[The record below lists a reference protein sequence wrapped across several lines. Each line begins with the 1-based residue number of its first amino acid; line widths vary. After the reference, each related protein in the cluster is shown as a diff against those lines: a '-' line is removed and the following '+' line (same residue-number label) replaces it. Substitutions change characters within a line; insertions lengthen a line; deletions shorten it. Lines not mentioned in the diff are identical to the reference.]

1 MKKVGLRVDVDTFR
15 GTREGVPRLMAVLKK
30 HRVQAS
36 FFFSVGPDNMGRH
49 LWRLVKPKF
58 LWKMLR
64 SRAASLYGWDILL
77 AGTAWPG
84 RRIGAANAEIIRSV
98 AQVHEVGLH
107 AWDHHRWQQ
116 WSGVWK
122 EEQLVAEIKEA
133 MAKIDMELQQ
143 IEFHAKR
150 LMTEQVRSD
159 VQGLT
164 ALRQQI
170 DGEKQKRLELK
181 NHMQDKLKETSQLE
195 IGAEIVQGTME
206 QLVTV
211 QEGDDLQKLMSREI
225 LLEDGKILAI
235 RE

>member
-1 MKKVGLRVDVDTFR
+1 MNTITLKCPVTIKSKVTE
-15 GTREGVPRLMAVLKK
+15 TLK
-30 HRVQAS
+30 
-36 FFFSVGPDNMGRH
+36 
-49 LWRLVKPKF
+49 
-58 LWKMLR
+58 
-64 SRAASLYGWDILL
+64 
-77 AGTAWPG
+77 
-84 RRIGAANAEIIRSV
+84 
-98 AQVHEVGLH
+98 
-107 AWDHHRWQQ
+107 
-116 WSGVWK
+116 
-122 EEQLVAEIKEA
+122 EQLVAEIKEA

-181 NHMQDKLKETSQLE
+181 SHMQDKLKETSQVE

>member
-1 MKKVGLRVDVDTFR
+1 MNTITLKCPVTIKSKVTE
-15 GTREGVPRLMAVLKK
+15 TLK
-30 HRVQAS
+30 
-36 FFFSVGPDNMGRH
+36 
-49 LWRLVKPKF
+49 
-58 LWKMLR
+58 
-64 SRAASLYGWDILL
+64 
-77 AGTAWPG
+77 
-84 RRIGAANAEIIRSV
+84 
-98 AQVHEVGLH
+98 
-107 AWDHHRWQQ
+107 
-116 WSGVWK
+116 
-122 EEQLVAEIKEA
+122 EQLVAEIKEA

-181 NHMQDKLKETSQLE
+181 SHMQDKLKETSQLE

-235 RE
+235 RG

>member
-1 MKKVGLRVDVDTFR
+1 MSTITLKCPVTVKSKVT
-15 GTREGVPRLMAVLKK
+15 EVLK
-30 HRVQAS
+30 
-36 FFFSVGPDNMGRH
+36 
-49 LWRLVKPKF
+49 
-58 LWKMLR
+58 
-64 SRAASLYGWDILL
+64 
-77 AGTAWPG
+77 
-84 RRIGAANAEIIRSV
+84 
-98 AQVHEVGLH
+98 
-107 AWDHHRWQQ
+107 
-116 WSGVWK
+116 
-122 EEQLVAEIKEA
+122 EQLTEEIKEA

-170 DGEKQKRLELK
+170 DGEKQKRMELK
-181 NHMQDKLKETSQLE
+181 THMQEKLKETSQLE

-206 QLVTV
+206 QMVTV
-211 QEGDDLQKLMSREI
+211 SEGDDLQKLMAREI

>member
-1 MKKVGLRVDVDTFR
+1 MNTITLKCPVTIKSKVTE
-15 GTREGVPRLMAVLKK
+15 TLK
-30 HRVQAS
+30 
-36 FFFSVGPDNMGRH
+36 
-49 LWRLVKPKF
+49 
-58 LWKMLR
+58 
-64 SRAASLYGWDILL
+64 
-77 AGTAWPG
+77 
-84 RRIGAANAEIIRSV
+84 
-98 AQVHEVGLH
+98 
-107 AWDHHRWQQ
+107 
-116 WSGVWK
+116 
-122 EEQLVAEIKEA
+122 EQLVAEIKEA

-181 NHMQDKLKETSQLE
+181 SHMQEKLKETSQLE

>member
-1 MKKVGLRVDVDTFR
+1 MNTITLKCPVTVKSKVT
-15 GTREGVPRLMAVLKK
+15 AVLK
-30 HRVQAS
+30 
-36 FFFSVGPDNMGRH
+36 
-49 LWRLVKPKF
+49 
-58 LWKMLR
+58 
-64 SRAASLYGWDILL
+64 
-77 AGTAWPG
+77 
-84 RRIGAANAEIIRSV
+84 
-98 AQVHEVGLH
+98 
-107 AWDHHRWQQ
+107 
-116 WSGVWK
+116 
-122 EEQLVAEIKEA
+122 EQLVAEIKEA
-133 MAKIDMELQQ
+133 MAKVDMELQQ

-181 NHMQDKLKETSQLE
+181 NHLQEKMKETNQLE

-206 QLVTV
+206 QMVTI
-211 QEGDDLQKLMSREI
+211 QEGDDLQKLMTREI

>member
-1 MKKVGLRVDVDTFR
+1 MNTITLKCPVTIKSKVTE
-15 GTREGVPRLMAVLKK
+15 TLK
-30 HRVQAS
+30 
-36 FFFSVGPDNMGRH
+36 
-49 LWRLVKPKF
+49 
-58 LWKMLR
+58 
-64 SRAASLYGWDILL
+64 
-77 AGTAWPG
+77 
-84 RRIGAANAEIIRSV
+84 
-98 AQVHEVGLH
+98 
-107 AWDHHRWQQ
+107 
-116 WSGVWK
+116 
-122 EEQLVAEIKEA
+122 EQLVVEIKEA

>member
-1 MKKVGLRVDVDTFR
+1 MNTITLKCPVTVKSKVTE
-15 GTREGVPRLMAVLKK
+15 TLK
-30 HRVQAS
+30 
-36 FFFSVGPDNMGRH
+36 
-49 LWRLVKPKF
+49 
-58 LWKMLR
+58 
-64 SRAASLYGWDILL
+64 
-77 AGTAWPG
+77 
-84 RRIGAANAEIIRSV
+84 
-98 AQVHEVGLH
+98 
-107 AWDHHRWQQ
+107 
-116 WSGVWK
+116 
-122 EEQLVAEIKEA
+122 EQLVAEIKEA

-143 IEFHAKR
+143 IKFHAKR

>member
-1 MKKVGLRVDVDTFR
+1 MNTITLKCPVTIKSKVTE
-15 GTREGVPRLMAVLKK
+15 TLK
-30 HRVQAS
+30 
-36 FFFSVGPDNMGRH
+36 
-49 LWRLVKPKF
+49 
-58 LWKMLR
+58 
-64 SRAASLYGWDILL
+64 
-77 AGTAWPG
+77 
-84 RRIGAANAEIIRSV
+84 
-98 AQVHEVGLH
+98 
-107 AWDHHRWQQ
+107 
-116 WSGVWK
+116 
-122 EEQLVAEIKEA
+122 EQLVAEIKEA

-206 QLVTV
+206 QRVTV

>member
-1 MKKVGLRVDVDTFR
+1 MSTITLKCPVTVKSKVT
-15 GTREGVPRLMAVLKK
+15 EILK
-30 HRVQAS
+30 
-36 FFFSVGPDNMGRH
+36 
-49 LWRLVKPKF
+49 
-58 LWKMLR
+58 
-64 SRAASLYGWDILL
+64 
-77 AGTAWPG
+77 
-84 RRIGAANAEIIRSV
+84 
-98 AQVHEVGLH
+98 
-107 AWDHHRWQQ
+107 
-116 WSGVWK
+116 
-122 EEQLVAEIKEA
+122 EQLIAEIKEA

-181 NHMQDKLKETSQLE
+181 SHMQEKLKETSQLE
-195 IGAEIVQGTME
+195 IGAEIVQGTMD

-211 QEGDDLQKLMSREI
+211 QAGDDLQKLMSREI

>member
-1 MKKVGLRVDVDTFR
+1 MSTITLKCPVTIKSKVTD
-15 GTREGVPRLMAVLKK
+15 VLK
-30 HRVQAS
+30 
-36 FFFSVGPDNMGRH
+36 
-49 LWRLVKPKF
+49 
-58 LWKMLR
+58 
-64 SRAASLYGWDILL
+64 
-77 AGTAWPG
+77 
-84 RRIGAANAEIIRSV
+84 
-98 AQVHEVGLH
+98 
-107 AWDHHRWQQ
+107 
-116 WSGVWK
+116 
-122 EEQLVAEIKEA
+122 EQLNAEIKEA

-181 NHMQDKLKETSQLE
+181 GQLQDKLKETSQLE

-211 QEGDDLQKLMSREI
+211 QVGDDLQKLMSREI

>member
-1 MKKVGLRVDVDTFR
+1 MNTITLKCPVTVKSKVTE
-15 GTREGVPRLMAVLKK
+15 TLK
-30 HRVQAS
+30 
-36 FFFSVGPDNMGRH
+36 
-49 LWRLVKPKF
+49 
-58 LWKMLR
+58 
-64 SRAASLYGWDILL
+64 
-77 AGTAWPG
+77 
-84 RRIGAANAEIIRSV
+84 
-98 AQVHEVGLH
+98 
-107 AWDHHRWQQ
+107 
-116 WSGVWK
+116 
-122 EEQLVAEIKEA
+122 EQLVAEIKEA

-181 NHMQDKLKETSQLE
+181 SHMQEKLKETSQLE

>member
-1 MKKVGLRVDVDTFR
+1 MTVKSKVT
-15 GTREGVPRLMAVLKK
+15 AVLK
-30 HRVQAS
+30 
-36 FFFSVGPDNMGRH
+36 
-49 LWRLVKPKF
+49 
-58 LWKMLR
+58 
-64 SRAASLYGWDILL
+64 
-77 AGTAWPG
+77 
-84 RRIGAANAEIIRSV
+84 
-98 AQVHEVGLH
+98 
-107 AWDHHRWQQ
+107 
-116 WSGVWK
+116 
-122 EEQLVAEIKEA
+122 EQLVGEIKEA

-150 LMTEQVRSD
+150 LLAEQVRSD

-170 DGEKQKRLELK
+170 EGEKQKRLELK
-181 NHMQDKLKETSQLE
+181 NHMQEKLKETSQLE
-195 IGAEIVQGTME
+195 IGAEVVQGTME

>member
-1 MKKVGLRVDVDTFR
+1 MNTITLKCLVTVKSKVTE
-15 GTREGVPRLMAVLKK
+15 TLK
-30 HRVQAS
+30 
-36 FFFSVGPDNMGRH
+36 
-49 LWRLVKPKF
+49 
-58 LWKMLR
+58 
-64 SRAASLYGWDILL
+64 
-77 AGTAWPG
+77 
-84 RRIGAANAEIIRSV
+84 
-98 AQVHEVGLH
+98 
-107 AWDHHRWQQ
+107 
-116 WSGVWK
+116 
-122 EEQLVAEIKEA
+122 EQLVAEIKEA

-181 NHMQDKLKETSQLE
+181 NHMKDKLKETSQLE

>member
-1 MKKVGLRVDVDTFR
+1 MSTITLKCPITIKSKVT
-15 GTREGVPRLMAVLKK
+15 EALK
-30 HRVQAS
+30 
-36 FFFSVGPDNMGRH
+36 
-49 LWRLVKPKF
+49 
-58 LWKMLR
+58 
-64 SRAASLYGWDILL
+64 
-77 AGTAWPG
+77 
-84 RRIGAANAEIIRSV
+84 
-98 AQVHEVGLH
+98 
-107 AWDHHRWQQ
+107 
-116 WSGVWK
+116 
-122 EEQLVAEIKEA
+122 EQLNVEVKEA
-133 MAKIDMELQQ
+133 VSKIDMELQQ

-181 NHMQDKLKETSQLE
+181 GQLLDRLKDTNLLE
-195 IGAEIVQGTME
+195 IGSEIVQGTME

-211 QEGDDLQKLMSREI
+211 QAGDDLQKLMSREI

>member
-1 MKKVGLRVDVDTFR
+1 MNTITLKCPVTIKSKVTE
-15 GTREGVPRLMAVLKK
+15 TLK
-30 HRVQAS
+30 
-36 FFFSVGPDNMGRH
+36 
-49 LWRLVKPKF
+49 
-58 LWKMLR
+58 
-64 SRAASLYGWDILL
+64 
-77 AGTAWPG
+77 
-84 RRIGAANAEIIRSV
+84 
-98 AQVHEVGLH
+98 
-107 AWDHHRWQQ
+107 
-116 WSGVWK
+116 
-122 EEQLVAEIKEA
+122 EQLVAEIKEA

-181 NHMQDKLKETSQLE
+181 SHMQDKLKETSQLE

-225 LLEDGKILAI
+225 LLEDGKILSI

>member
-1 MKKVGLRVDVDTFR
+1 MNTITLKCPVTIKSKVTE
-15 GTREGVPRLMAVLKK
+15 TLK
-30 HRVQAS
+30 
-36 FFFSVGPDNMGRH
+36 
-49 LWRLVKPKF
+49 
-58 LWKMLR
+58 
-64 SRAASLYGWDILL
+64 
-77 AGTAWPG
+77 
-84 RRIGAANAEIIRSV
+84 
-98 AQVHEVGLH
+98 
-107 AWDHHRWQQ
+107 
-116 WSGVWK
+116 
-122 EEQLVAEIKEA
+122 EQLVAEIKEA

-164 ALRQQI
+164 ALRQHI

-181 NHMQDKLKETSQLE
+181 SHMQDKLNETSQLE

>member
-1 MKKVGLRVDVDTFR
+1 MNTITLKCPVTIKSKVT
-15 GTREGVPRLMAVLKK
+15 AALK
-30 HRVQAS
+30 
-36 FFFSVGPDNMGRH
+36 
-49 LWRLVKPKF
+49 
-58 LWKMLR
+58 
-64 SRAASLYGWDILL
+64 
-77 AGTAWPG
+77 
-84 RRIGAANAEIIRSV
+84 
-98 AQVHEVGLH
+98 
-107 AWDHHRWQQ
+107 
-116 WSGVWK
+116 
-122 EEQLVAEIKEA
+122 EQLMAEIKDA
-133 MAKIDMELQQ
+133 MAKIDMEMQQ

-181 NHMQDKLKETSQLE
+181 NHLQEKLKETAQLE

>member
-1 MKKVGLRVDVDTFR
+1 MNTITLKCPVTIKSKVTE
-15 GTREGVPRLMAVLKK
+15 TLK
-30 HRVQAS
+30 
-36 FFFSVGPDNMGRH
+36 
-49 LWRLVKPKF
+49 
-58 LWKMLR
+58 
-64 SRAASLYGWDILL
+64 
-77 AGTAWPG
+77 
-84 RRIGAANAEIIRSV
+84 
-98 AQVHEVGLH
+98 
-107 AWDHHRWQQ
+107 
-116 WSGVWK
+116 
-122 EEQLVAEIKEA
+122 EQLVAEIKEA

-195 IGAEIVQGTME
+195 IGAEIVQGTIE